1 MFMIVA
7 KHSPLLLFSLLS
19 CFPVAR
25 KLVFLLILEV
35 STRND
40 MGDMLK
46 FELRYVD
53 REIINTLK
61 VCFILRHY

>member
-25 KLVFLLILEV
+25 KLVFLLNLEV

-40 MGDMLK
+40 MGDITNLESYDMLIEK
-46 FELRYVD
+46 
-53 REIINTLK
+53 
-61 VCFILRHY
+61 

>member
-25 KLVFLLILEV
+25 KLVFLLNLEV

-40 MGDMLK
+40 MGG
-46 FELRYVD
+46 YV
-53 REIINTLK
+53 EI
-61 VCFILRHY
+61 

>member
-25 KLVFLLILEV
+25 KLVFLLNLEV

-40 MGDMLK
+40 M
-46 FELRYVD
+46 LRYVD

-61 VCFILRHY
+61 VCFILRHH